1 MKLASVQDVR
11 VPVQVVLS
19 DAELS
24 LGEIAALS
32 EGSIIELRRLAGE
45 PVDLVASG
53 EVIAKGEVVVIDETF
68 GIRLTKMVRTTPG
81 GAA

>member
-1 MKLASVQDVR
+1 MKLASVRDVR

-32 EGSIIELRRLAGE
+32 EGSIITLRRLAGE

-53 EVIAKGEVVVIDETF
+53 EVIAKGEVVVIDENF
-68 GIRLTKMVRTTPG
+68 GIRLTKMVRTASG

>member
-1 MKLASVQDVR
+1 MKLASVRDVR

-19 DAELS
+19 DTELS

-53 EVIAKGEVVVIDETF
+53 EVIAKGEVVVIDENF
-68 GIRLTKMVRTTPG
+68 GIRLTKMVKTTPG